1 MGVGFLRDG
10 LLSNAE
16 TVLKQAVRNDPYSHE
31 AWAHLGTTMSKLGS
45 VAVGEEYVA
54 ALDLE
59 SSVSACPRGLAR
71 NGALA
76 IMSIAKANK

>member
-45 VAVGEEYVA
+45 VAVGEECYIA

-59 SSVSACPRGLAR
+59 SSVSACPDWPETEL
-71 NGALA
+71 LL
-76 IMSIAKANK
+76 